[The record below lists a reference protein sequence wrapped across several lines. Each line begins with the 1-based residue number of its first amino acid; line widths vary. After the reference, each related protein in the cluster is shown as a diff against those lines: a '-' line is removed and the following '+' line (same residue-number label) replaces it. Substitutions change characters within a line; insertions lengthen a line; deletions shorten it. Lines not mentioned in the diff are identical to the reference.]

1 MKKTCLIVG
10 AGAGIGGNCAKVF
23 SQNGYH
29 CFLTRRTDQAG
40 LDKIINDIVSN
51 GGSAEGKLLNIAED
65 EVVEDLIEHI
75 QNDVG
80 NIEVVVYNLGSQI
93 GNRRLNDVSKVALPP
108 VNDIG

>member
-29 CFLTRRTDQAG
+29 SFLTRRTDQAG

-51 GGSAEGKLLNIAED
+51 GGFGGRKI
-65 EVVEDLIEHI
+65 IE
-75 QNDVG
+75 
-80 NIEVVVYNLGSQI
+80 YC
-93 GNRRLNDVSKVALPP
+93 
-108 VNDIG
+108 